1 MTNKLTTL
9 MLIATTGILILAGC
23 SSDSNDVPSLRT
35 AEDMPVEASKLEAS
49 NSDVAD
55 PILENEAMM
64 IAFTECMR
72 DEGIELLD
80 PVVDSEG
87 NVQKPEF
94 VEGVEVNEKAWW
106 AASEVCVHHLEG
118 FTFEKKR
125 VDMSEQ
131 VDFHER
137 KSC

>member
-23 SSDSNDVPSLRT
+23 GSDSNDVPSLRT
-35 AEDMPVEASKLEAS
+35 IEETQGVEPAA
-49 NSDVAD
+49 DTRDADAAD

-94 VEGVEVNEKAWW
+94 V
-106 AASEVCVHHLEG
+106 
-118 FTFEKKR
+118 
-125 VDMSEQ
+125 
-131 VDFHER
+131 
-137 KSC
+137 